1 MITQSVTIKNPLGLH
16 ARPAKNFV
24 QIASQYKSNVTFA
37 KDSKSFNAKSILM
50 VMSAGA
56 KCGQSIE
63 LSCDGPDE
71 QQALTALVEA
81 IDSGLGE

>member
-24 QIASQYKSNVTFA
+24 QIAAQYKSNVTFA
-37 KDSKSFNAKSILM
+37 KDNKTFNAKSILM

-56 KCGQSIE
+56 KCGQTIE
-63 LSCDGPDE
+63 LSCDGQDE
-71 QQALTALVEA
+71 DQAMVALVEA
-81 IDSGLGE
+81 IESGLGE

>member
-24 QIASQYKSNVTFA
+24 QVASQYKSHITFA
-37 KDSKSFNAKSILM
+37 KDSKTFNAKSILM

-56 KCGQSIE
+56 KCGQSID
-63 LSCDGPDE
+63 LSCDGADE
-71 QQALTALVEA
+71 EQAITALVEA

>member
-24 QIASQYKSNVTFA
+24 QIATQFKSAVSFA
-37 KDSKSFNAKSILM
+37 KDNKTFNAKSILM
-50 VMSAGA
+50 VMGAGA
-56 KCGQSIE
+56 KCGQAIE

-81 IDSGLGE
+81 IESGLGE

>member
-1 MITQSVTIKNPLGLH
+1 MMQRTVKVKNRLGLH

-24 QIASQYKSNVTFA
+24 QIATQFKSQVTFA
-37 KDSKSFNAKSILM
+37 KDSKTFNAKSILM

-63 LSCDGPDE
+63 LACDGPDE
-71 QQALTALVEA
+71 EQAMTALVEA